1 MRDKQRTIR
10 QSVTV
15 SGAGLH
21 TGKNVTLTIHPA
33 SINHGFKFRRID
45 LEGEPL
51 ISVDV
56 NNVFDTSRG
65 TSMRENNAEVRT
77 IEHCMAALVGM
88 QIDNALID
96 IDCEETPILDGSSRF
111 YVEAL
116 EKAGYV
122 EQDAP
127 VKYFEITKNITFVNA
142 DKKVEIIAIPAD
154 DFRVSVMVDYDS
166 DVLTNQHASLYH
178 INDFKEEFSKCR
190 TFVFLHELE
199 LLIQHN
205 LVKGGDI
212 NNAIVFVDRMVNKDE
227 LDKLAKFFNRPEIEV
242 KEQGIL
248 NNIDLYYNNEPA
260 RHKLLDLIGDL
271 SAIGMP
277 IKGHIIAI
285 RPGHQSNIEF
295 AKLIRKEILSE
306 NALPQYDL
314 TKTPLFDINQIR
326 KLLPHRPPFLLVD
339 KILTMD
345 KESVVGLKNVTM
357 NEGFF
362 VGHFPEEP
370 VMPGVLQ
377 IEAMAQ
383 VGGILVLSSVPDP
396 ENYATYFMK
405 ITDVKFRQKV
415 VPGDTII
422 FHLKLISPIRRGLC
436 HMKGVAYVNNKEVM
450 EAEMLAQIA
459 KKTQTV

>member
-1 MRDKQRTIR
+1 MRENQRTIKH
-10 QSVTV
+10 SVTI

-21 TGKNVTLTIHPA
+21 TGKNVTLTIKPA
-33 SINHGFKFRRID
+33 PINHGFKFCRID
-45 LEGEPL
+45 IEGSP
-51 ISVDV
+51 IIPVDV
-56 NNVFDTSRG
+56 NNVYDTSRG
-65 TSMRENNAEVRT
+65 TSIRQDGAEIKT
-77 IEHCMAALVGM
+77 IEHCIAALAGM

-96 IDCEETPILDGSSRF
+96 VDCEETPILDGSSKF

-116 EKAGYV
+116 EKAGFE

-127 VKYFEITKNITFVNA
+127 RKYFEITKNITFVNA
-142 DKKVEIIAIPAD
+142 EKKVELIAIPAD
-154 DFRVSVMVDYDS
+154 DFRISVMVDYDS
-166 DVLTNQHASLYH
+166 NVLTNQHASLYN
-178 INDFKEEFSKCR
+178 INEFVTDFAKCR

-199 LLIQHN
+199 VLIENN
-205 LVKGGDI
+205 LVKGGDV
-212 NNAIVFVDRMVNKDE
+212 NNAIVFVDRLVSKQE
-227 LDKLAKFFNRPEIEV
+227 LEKLATFFNRPEIEV

-248 NNIDLYYNNEPA
+248 NNVDLYYNNEPA

-271 SAIGMP
+271 ATVGTP

-285 RPGHQSNIEF
+285 RPGHKSNIEF
-295 AKLIRKEILSE
+295 AKLIKKELLNEST
-306 NALPQYDL
+306 LPIYDL
-314 TKTPLFDINQIR
+314 NKPPLYDINQIK

-339 KILTMD
+339 KILSMD
-345 KESVVGLKNVTM
+345 KNSVIGLKNVTM

-370 VMPGVLQ
+370 LMPGVLQ

-405 ITDVKFRQKV
+405 INEVKFRHKV
-415 VPGDTII
+415 VPGDTLI
-422 FHLKLISPIRRGLC
+422 FHLHLISPIRRGLC
-436 HMKGVAYVNNKEVM
+436 HMKGYAYVNNKVVM

-459 KKTQTV
+459 KK

>member
-1 MRDKQRTIR
+1 MRDKQRTIKE
-10 QSVTV
+10 SVTV

-33 SINHGFKFRRID
+33 PANHGFKFRRID
-45 LEGEPL
+45 LEESPT
-51 ISVDV
+51 ISVEV

-65 TSMRENNAEVRT
+65 TSIRQNGAEVRT

-88 QIDNALID
+88 QIDNAIID

-111 YVEAL
+111 YVEKL
-116 EKAGYV
+116 EKAGFE
-122 EQDAP
+122 EQEAP
-127 VKYFEITKNITFVNA
+127 RKYFEITKNITFVNA
-142 DKKVEIIAIPAD
+142 EKKVEIIAIPAD

-166 DVLTNQHASLYH
+166 NVLTNQHASLYH
-178 INDFKEEFSKCR
+178 IDEFTKEFSKCR

-199 LLIQHN
+199 LLIQNN

-212 NNAIVFVDRMVNKDE
+212 NNAIVFVDRMVSKSE
-227 LDKLAKFFNRPEIEV
+227 LANLATFFNRPEIEV

-248 NNIDLYYNNEPA
+248 NNVDLYYNNEPA

-271 SAIGMP
+271 STVGMP

-285 RPGHQSNIEF
+285 RPGHKSNIEF
-295 AKLIRKEILSE
+295 AKLIKKEFINE
-306 NALPQYDL
+306 NSLPQFDL
-314 TKTPLFDINQIR
+314 NKPPLFDINQIK

-345 KESVVGLKNVTM
+345 ETSVIGLKNVTM

-396 ENYATYFMK
+396 ENYGTYFMK
-405 ITDVKFRQKV
+405 INEVKFRQKV
-415 VPGDTII
+415 VPGDTLI
-422 FHLKLISPIRRGLC
+422 FELKLISPIRRGLC
-436 HMKGVAYVNNKEVM
+436 HMKGSAYVNNKVVM

-459 KKTQTV
+459 KK

>member
-1 MRDKQRTIR
+1 MRDTQRTIK
-10 QSVTV
+10 QSVTI

-21 TGKNVTLTIHPA
+21 TGKNVTLTINPA
-33 SINHGFKFRRID
+33 PANHGFKFRRID
-45 LEGEPL
+45 LEGSPS
-51 ISVDV
+51 ISIEV

-65 TSMRENNAEVRT
+65 TSIRQNGAEVRT

-88 QIDNALID
+88 QIDNAIID
-96 IDCEETPILDGSSRF
+96 IDCEETPILDGSARL
-111 YVEAL
+111 YVEGL
-116 EKAGYV
+116 EKAGFE

-127 VKYFEITKNITFVNA
+127 RKYFEITKNITFVNA

-166 DVLTNQHASLYH
+166 NVLTNQHASLYH
-178 INDFKEEFSKCR
+178 IDDFTTEFAKCR

-199 LLIQHN
+199 LLIENN

-212 NNAIVFVDRMVNKDE
+212 NNAIVFVDRMVSKPE
-227 LDKLAKFFNRPEIEV
+227 LNKLATFFNRPEIEV

-248 NNIDLYYNNEPA
+248 NNVDLYYNNEPA

-271 SAIGMP
+271 STVGMP

-285 RPGHQSNIEF
+285 RPGHSSNIEF
-295 AKLIRKEILSE
+295 AKMIKKELITE
-306 NALPQYDL
+306 NSLPSYDL
-314 TKTPLFDINQIR
+314 SKAPLFDINDIK

-339 KILTMD
+339 KILSMD
-345 KESVVGLKNVTM
+345 ANSVIGLKNVTM

-362 VGHFPEEP
+362 VGHFPDEP

-405 ITDVKFRQKV
+405 INEVKFRQKV
-415 VPGDTII
+415 VPGDTLI
-422 FHLKLISPIRRGLC
+422 FELKLISPIRRGLC
-436 HMKGVAYVNNKEVM
+436 HMKGSAYVNNKVVM

-459 KKTQTV
+459 KK

>member
-1 MRDKQRTIR
+1 MREKQRTIKY
-10 QSVTV
+10 SVTV

-21 TGKNVTLTIHPA
+21 TGKNVTLTINPA
-33 SINHGFKFRRID
+33 PINHGFKFRRID
-45 LEGEPL
+45 LDNSPI

-65 TSMRENNAEVRT
+65 TSLRQNNAEVRT
-77 IEHCMAALVGM
+77 IEHCMAALSGM

-116 EKAGYV
+116 EKAGFE

-127 VKYFEITKNITFVNA
+127 RKYFEITKNITFTNA
-142 DKKVEIIAIPAD
+142 EKKVEIIAIPAD

-166 DVLTNQHASLYH
+166 NVLTNQHASLYH
-178 INDFKEEFSKCR
+178 IDEFKDEFAKCR

-199 LLIQHN
+199 LLIENN

-212 NNAIVFVDRMVNKDE
+212 NNAIVFVDRMVQKNE

-248 NNIDLYYNNEPA
+248 NNVDLYYNNEPA
-260 RHKLLDLIGDL
+260 RHKLLDLIGDI
-271 SAIGMP
+271 STVGMP

-285 RPGHQSNIEF
+285 RPGHKSNVEF
-295 AKLIRKEILSE
+295 AKLIKKELS
-306 NALPQYDL
+306 NDLPIVDLNKPALYEI
-314 TKTPLFDINQIR
+314 KDIKR
-326 KLLPHRPPFLLVD
+326 LLPHRPPFLFVD

-345 KESVVGLKNVTM
+345 KTSVVGLKNVTM
-357 NEGFF
+357 NEPFF

-370 VMPGVLQ
+370 VMPGVLL

-396 ENYATYFMK
+396 ENYSTYFMK
-405 ITDVKFRQKV
+405 INEVKFRSKV
-415 VPGDTII
+415 VPGDTLI
-422 FHLKLISPIRRGLC
+422 FHLQLMSPIRRGLC
-436 HMKGVAYVNNKEVM
+436 QMKGCAYVNNKVVM

-459 KKTQTV
+459 KK

>member
-1 MRDKQRTIR
+1 MPVMREKQRTIEH
-10 QSVTV
+10 SVTI

-21 TGKNVTLTIHPA
+21 TGKNVTITINPA
-33 SINHGFKFRRID
+33 PINHGFKFRRID
-45 LEGEPL
+45 LEGSP
-51 ISVDV
+51 IIDVAV

-65 TSMRENNAEVRT
+65 TSIKQDVAEVRT
-77 IEHCMAALVGM
+77 IEHCIAALAGM
-88 QIDNALID
+88 EIDNALID
-96 IDCEETPILDGSSRF
+96 IDCEETPILDGSARF

-116 EKAGYV
+116 KNAGFE

-127 VKYFEITKNITFVNA
+127 RKYFEITKNITFVNA
-142 DKKVEIIAIPAD
+142 EKKVEIIAIPAD

-178 INDFKEEFSKCR
+178 IEDFTTEFAKCR

-199 LLIQHN
+199 VLIENN

-212 NNAIVFVDRMVNKDE
+212 NNAIVFVDRMVQKNE
-227 LDKLAKFFNRPEIEV
+227 LKKLASFFNRPEIEV

-248 NNIDLYYNNEPA
+248 NNVDLYYNNEPA
-260 RHKLLDLIGDL
+260 RHKLLDLVGDL
-271 SAIGMP
+271 ATIGMP

-285 RPGHQSNIEF
+285 RPGHKSNIEF
-295 AKLIRKEILSE
+295 AKLVRKELS
-306 NALPQYDL
+306 NDLPVIDFN
-314 TKTPLFDINQIR
+314 KPPLYDINDIKR
-326 KLLPHRPPFLLVD
+326 LLPHRPPFLFVD
-339 KILTMD
+339 KILSMD
-345 KESVVGLKNVTM
+345 ETSVIGLKNVSM
-357 NEGFF
+357 NEPFF

-370 VMPGVLQ
+370 VMPGVIQ

-396 ENYATYFMK
+396 ENYSTYFMK
-405 ITDVKFRQKV
+405 INEVKFRSKV

-422 FHLKLISPIRRGLC
+422 FQLKLLSPIRRGLC
-436 HMKGVAYVNNKEVM
+436 HMKGFAYVNNKVVM

-459 KKTQTV
+459 KKS

>member
-1 MRDKQRTIR
+1 MRDTQRTIK
-10 QSVTV
+10 QSVTI

-21 TGKNVTLTIHPA
+21 TGKNVTLTINPA
-33 SINHGFKFRRID
+33 PANHGFKFRRID
-45 LEGEPL
+45 LEESPI
-51 ISVDV
+51 ISVEV

-65 TSMRENNAEVRT
+65 TSIRQNGAEVRT

-88 QIDNALID
+88 QIDNAIID
-96 IDCEETPILDGSSRF
+96 IDCEETPILDGSARL
-111 YVEAL
+111 YVEGI
-116 EKAGYV
+116 EKAGFE

-127 VKYFEITKNITFVNA
+127 RKYFEITKNVTFVNA

-154 DFRVSVMVDYDS
+154 DFRISVMVDYDS
-166 DVLTNQHASLYH
+166 NVLTNQHASLYH
-178 INDFKEEFSKCR
+178 IDDFTTEFAKCR

-199 LLIQHN
+199 LLIENN

-212 NNAIVFVDRMVNKDE
+212 NNAIVFVDRMVNKTE
-227 LDKLAKFFNRPEIEV
+227 LDKLATFFNRPEIEV

-248 NNIDLYYNNEPA
+248 NNVDLYYNNEPA

-271 SAIGMP
+271 STVGMP

-285 RPGHQSNIEF
+285 RPGHSSNIEF
-295 AKLIRKEILSE
+295 AKMIKKELVIE
-306 NALPQYDL
+306 NSLPSYDL
-314 TKTPLFDINQIR
+314 SKPPLFDINDIK
-326 KLLPHRPPFLLVD
+326 KLLPHRPPFLLID
-339 KILTMD
+339 KILSMD
-345 KESVVGLKNVTM
+345 ANSVIGLKNVTM

-362 VGHFPEEP
+362 VGHFPDEP

-383 VGGILVLSSVPDP
+383 AGGILVLSSVPDP

-405 ITDVKFRQKV
+405 INEVKFRQKV
-415 VPGDTII
+415 VPGDTLI
-422 FHLKLISPIRRGLC
+422 FELKLISPIRRGLC
-436 HMKGVAYVNNKEVM
+436 HMKGTAYVNNKVVM

-459 KKTQTV
+459 KK

>member
-1 MRDKQRTIR
+1 MREKQRTIKN
-10 QSVTV
+10 SVTI

-33 SINHGFKFRRID
+33 PINHGVKFCRID
-45 LEGEPL
+45 IEGAPL

-65 TSMRENNAEVRT
+65 TSIRQNEAEVRT
-77 IEHCMAALVGM
+77 IEHCVAALAGL

-116 EKAGYV
+116 EKVGFE

-127 VKYFEITKNITFVNA
+127 RKYFEITKNITFVNA
-142 DKKVEIIAIPAD
+142 EKKVEIIAIPAD
-154 DFRVSVMVDYDS
+154 DFRISVMVDYDS

-178 INDFKEEFSKCR
+178 IDDFAGEFAKCR

-199 LLIQHN
+199 VLIQNN

-212 NNAIVFVDRMVNKDE
+212 NNAIVFVDRMVNKPE
-227 LDKLAKFFNRPEIEV
+227 LEKLATFFNRHDIEV

-248 NNIDLYYNNEPA
+248 NNVDLYYNNEPA
-260 RHKLLDLIGDL
+260 RHKLLDIIGDL
-271 SAIGMP
+271 STVGMP

-295 AKLIRKEILSE
+295 AKLIKKEFLSE
-306 NALPQYDL
+306 SALPAYDL
-314 TKTPLFDINQIR
+314 SKPPLYDINQIK

-339 KILTMD
+339 KILSMTD
-345 KESVVGLKNVTM
+345 DSVIGLKNVTM

-383 VGGILVLSSVPDP
+383 VGGILALSSVEDP
-396 ENYATYFMK
+396 ENYSTLFAK
-405 ITDVKFRQKV
+405 INEVKFRQKV
-415 VPGDTII
+415 VPGDTVI
-422 FHLKLISPIRRGLC
+422 FHLKLVSPIRRGLC
-436 HMKGVAYVNNKEVM
+436 HMKGMAYVNNKVVM

-459 KKTQTV
+459 KKS

>member
-1 MRDKQRTIR
+1 MREKQRTIKN
-10 QSVTV
+10 SVTV

-33 SINHGFKFRRID
+33 PVNHGIKFCRVDID
-45 LEGEPL
+45 GAPL
-51 ISVDV
+51 ISVEV

-65 TSMRENNAEVRT
+65 TSIRQNDAEVRT
-77 IEHCMAALVGM
+77 IEHCVAALAGL
-88 QIDNALID
+88 QIDNVLID
-96 IDCEETPILDGSSRF
+96 IDCEETPILDGSAKF

-116 EKAGYV
+116 QKAGF
-122 EQDAP
+122 EDQDAP
-127 VKYFEITKNITFVNA
+127 RKYFEITKNITFVNA
-142 DKKVEIIAIPAD
+142 EKKVELIAIPAD

-166 DVLTNQHASLYH
+166 DVLTNQHASLYN
-178 INDFKEEFSKCR
+178 IEEFATDFAKCR

-199 LLIQHN
+199 VLIQN
-205 LVKGGDI
+205 DLVKGGDV
-212 NNAIVFVDRMVNKDE
+212 NNAIVFVDRMVNKSE
-227 LDKLAKFFNRPEIEV
+227 LDKLATFFNRHDIEV

-248 NNIDLYYNNEPA
+248 NNVDLYYNNEPA

-271 SAIGMP
+271 STVGMP

-285 RPGHQSNIEF
+285 RPGHKSNIEF
-295 AKLIRKEILSE
+295 AKMIKKEFLNE
-306 NALPQYDL
+306 NSLPSYDL
-314 TKTPLFDINQIR
+314 TKPPLYDINQIK
-326 KLLPHRPPFLLVD
+326 KLLPHRPPFLLID

-345 KESVVGLKNVTM
+345 NDSVIGLKNVTM

-362 VGHFPEEP
+362 VGHFPDEP

-405 ITDVKFRQKV
+405 INEVKFRQKV
-415 VPGDTII
+415 VPGDTLI
-422 FHLKLISPIRRGLC
+422 FHLQLISPIRRGLC
-436 HMKGVAYVNNKEVM
+436 HMKGLAYVNNKVVM

-459 KKTQTV
+459 KK

>member
-1 MRDKQRTIR
+1 MREKQRTIKK
-10 QSVTV
+10 SVTI

-21 TGKNVTLTIHPA
+21 TGKNVTLTIYPA
-33 SINHGFKFRRID
+33 PINHGIKFCRVD
-45 LEGEPL
+45 LDGAPL

-65 TSMRENNAEVRT
+65 TSIRQNDAEVRT
-77 IEHCMAALVGM
+77 IEHCVAALSGL
-88 QIDNALID
+88 QIDNVLIN
-96 IDCEETPILDGSSRF
+96 IDCEETPILDGSARF

-116 EKAGYV
+116 EKVGFE

-127 VKYFEITKNITFVNA
+127 RKYFEITKNITFVNA
-142 DKKVEIIAIPAD
+142 EKKVEIIAIPAD

-178 INDFKEEFSKCR
+178 IDDFAGEFSKCR

-199 LLIQHN
+199 VLIQNN
-205 LVKGGDI
+205 LVKGGDV
-212 NNAIVFVDRMVNKDE
+212 NNAIVFVDRMVSKPE
-227 LDKLAKFFNRPEIEV
+227 LEKLATFFNRHDIEV

-248 NNIDLYYNNEPA
+248 NNVDLYYNNEPA

-271 SAIGMP
+271 STVGMP

-295 AKLIRKEILSE
+295 AKLIKKEFLTEST
-306 NALPQYDL
+306 LPSYDL
-314 TKTPLFDINQIR
+314 SKPPLYDINQIK

-339 KILTMD
+339 KILSMD
-345 KESVVGLKNVTM
+345 SDSVIGLKNVTM

-383 VGGILVLSSVPDP
+383 VGGILALSSVSDP
-396 ENYATYFMK
+396 ENYSTLFLK
-405 ITDVKFRQKV
+405 INEVKFRQKV
-415 VPGDTII
+415 VPGDTLI
-422 FHLKLISPIRRGLC
+422 FYLKLVSPIRRGLC
-436 HMKGVAYVNNKEVM
+436 HMKGLAYVNNKVVM

-459 KKTQTV
+459 KKS

>member
-1 MRDKQRTIR
+1 MRENQRTIKH
-10 QSVTV
+10 SVTI

-21 TGKNVTLTIHPA
+21 TGKNVTLTIKPA
-33 SINHGFKFRRID
+33 PINHGFKFCRID
-45 LEGEPL
+45 IEGSP
-51 ISVDV
+51 IIPVDV
-56 NNVFDTSRG
+56 NNVYDTSRG
-65 TSMRENNAEVRT
+65 TSIRQDGAEIKT
-77 IEHCMAALVGM
+77 IEHCIAALAGM

-96 IDCEETPILDGSSRF
+96 VDCEETPILDGSSKF

-116 EKAGYV
+116 EKAGFE

-127 VKYFEITKNITFVNA
+127 RKYFEITKNITFVNA
-142 DKKVEIIAIPAD
+142 EKKVELIAIPAD
-154 DFRVSVMVDYDS
+154 DFRISVMVDYDS
-166 DVLTNQHASLYH
+166 NVLTNQHASLYN
-178 INDFKEEFSKCR
+178 INEFVTDFAKCR

-199 LLIQHN
+199 VLIENN
-205 LVKGGDI
+205 LVKGGDV
-212 NNAIVFVDRMVNKDE
+212 NNAIVFVDRLVSKQE
-227 LDKLAKFFNRPEIEV
+227 LEKLATFFNRPEIEV

-248 NNIDLYYNNEPA
+248 NNVDLYYNNEPA

-271 SAIGMP
+271 ATVGTP

-285 RPGHQSNIEF
+285 RPGHKSNIEF
-295 AKLIRKEILSE
+295 AKLIKKELFNEST
-306 NALPQYDL
+306 LPQFDL
-314 TKTPLFDINQIR
+314 NKPPLYDINQIK

-339 KILTMD
+339 KILSMD
-345 KESVVGLKNVTM
+345 NNSVIGLKNVTM

-370 VMPGVLQ
+370 LMPGVLQ

-405 ITDVKFRQKV
+405 INEVKFRHKV
-415 VPGDTII
+415 VPGDTLI
-422 FHLKLISPIRRGLC
+422 FHLHLISPIRRGLC
-436 HMKGVAYVNNKEVM
+436 HMKGYAYVNNKVVM

-459 KKTQTV
+459 KK